1 MKILLIEDDAGCRLS
16 IEEYLKSRIAG
27 VEVISEDTF
36 TGGLRRSREADIVVL
51 DLNLGDTDNPAET
64 VHLYMP
70 LFKEIPTI
78 IVSASDGLPCVCD
91 ALEHGAR
98 AFICKPK
105 LEGMVEAVAEI
116 AKALHQKA
124 GA

>member
-16 IEEYLKSRIAG
+16 IEEFLKSRIAG
-27 VEVISEDTF
+27 VEVVSEQTF
-36 TGGLRRSREADIVVL
+36 SAGLQKSRDADIVIL
-51 DLNLGDTDNPAET
+51 DLNLGDTVNPAET

-70 LFKEIPTI
+70 LFREIPTI
-78 IVSASDGLPCVCD
+78 IVSASDGLPCVLE
-91 ALEHGAR
+91 ALDRGAR

-116 AKALHQKA
+116 AKALKQKS